1 LVDQA
6 ELIHIKTSSDKVEER
21 IEAVGQISYTFAIL
35 PDKDAAFNDLIRLTD
50 DEDWIVR
57 FRAVEALGAVFPHVP
72 DKNVA
77 WQVLH
82 QLTGDKDSFVGLLA
96 ARALCDVFPTVP
108 DKNAAYQIL
117 YRLAGN
123 EDSSV
128 RWRAACAL
136 GAVFSQVPKKN
147 AAWQILDLLTDD
159 DEGFVRSWAASAI
172 GAAFP
177 HVPDRNAAWAAM
189 VNLSKDPERDVRVS
203 ANHSL
208 GRASIFKATETKR
221 EEDFRRVLEN
231 ALEYFEKSAA
241 EARYSNPAEFC
252 LPFYRSFHIIAFK
265 NTYAVT
271 ELNEFLNEAKNI
283 AKGSKNREKLLE
295 IIEHISQAQKE
306 AQAAQEMDVD
316 AMKCYLNI
324 YRKHCE
330 PASDLLRSTEES
342 APIATALIRKRTPI
356 IDQDIR
362 ETIKT
367 VLEAVEA
374 KRVPE
379 SELKETLDAMQQ
391 TLLEIEQ
398 QNVDLQETLKR
409 DVERS
414 RKVINDHELEV
425 ADKLKLTI
433 PIIPHILSYERVI
446 GLKSGMNLSAAW
458 QALVNRA
465 RRRK

>member
-1 LVDQA
+1 MADQA
-6 ELIHIKTSSDKVEER
+6 EIHRKTSSEKVEER

-57 FRAVEALGAVFPHVP
+57 FRAVESLGAVFPHVP
-72 DKNVA
+72 DKNAA

-82 QLTGDKDSFVGLLA
+82 QLTGDEDSFVGLLA

-108 DKNAAYQIL
+108 DKNVACQIL
-117 YRLAGN
+117 YWLAGN

-136 GAVFSQVPKKN
+136 GAVFSQVSDKN
-147 AAWQILDLLTDD
+147 AAWQILHRLTG
-159 DEGFVRSWAASAI
+159 DEDGFVRSWAASAL
-172 GAAFP
+172 GTAFP
-177 HVPDRNAAWAAM
+177 HVLDKKTAWVAM
-189 VNLSKDPERDVRVS
+189 INLSEDPERDVRVS

-208 GRASIFKATETKR
+208 GRASIIKATETKG

-265 NTYAVT
+265 KAYSVT

-283 AKGSKNREKLLE
+283 AKGSKNRAKLLE

-306 AQAAQEMDVD
+306 AQTAQEMDVD

-330 PASDLLRSTEES
+330 PASDLLRSTEET
-342 APIATALIRKRTPI
+342 APIATKLIRKRTSI
-356 IDQDIR
+356 FDQEIR
-362 ETIKT
+362 ETIKS
-367 VLEAVEA
+367 VLDAVDA
-374 KRVPE
+374 KHVPE
-379 SELKETLDAMQQ
+379 SELQGALDAMQQ
-391 TLLEIEQ
+391 TLSEIQQ
-398 QNVDLQETLKR
+398 QNVGLQEALKR

-414 RKVINDHELEV
+414 RNVINDPELGV

-433 PIIPHILSYERVI
+433 PIIPYILSYERVI
-446 GLKSGMNLSAAW
+446 ELKSGVNLNAAW
-458 QALVNRA
+458 DRLVSLAKGKR
-465 RRRK
+465 